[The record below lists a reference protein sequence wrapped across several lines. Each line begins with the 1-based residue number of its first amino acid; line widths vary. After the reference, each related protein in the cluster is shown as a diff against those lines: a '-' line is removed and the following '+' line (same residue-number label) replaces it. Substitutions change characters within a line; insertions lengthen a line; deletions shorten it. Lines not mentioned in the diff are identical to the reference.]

1 MNKRT
6 RAAAAAVPQWNGGR
20 GIVQRGALDMDIKSP
35 FRFSMAERLT
45 LGKKRRRRVVG
56 GEAE

>member
-6 RAAAAAVPQWNGGR
+6 RAAAAVVPQWNGGR

-45 LGKKRRRRVVG
+45 LGKKRRVVG